1 MEITGQG
8 DRTLAQVWDRVPCAY
23 LGLSVPDFP
32 NLFLLYGPNTG
43 GGAGSVIYIIGCT
56 NWVCR

>member
-1 MEITGQG
+1 M
-8 DRTLAQVWDRVPCAY
+8 RY
-23 LGLSVPDFP
+23 LGLSVPDFL

-43 GGAGSVIYIIGCT
+43 GGAGSVIYMIGCT